1 MGSIIKEKAITI
13 LLLLVVFISIFA
25 YNYPFTN
32 NLYKE
37 SYIMTFII
45 LPSVAIL
52 SLVLTTEYRKSK
64 SVLFLSIF
72 GFFVAIYN
80 VLTNLLCMSSKAD
93 IILATTSI
101 LLTYFFYY
109 ELRDCEKWNCWYTHG
124 LQIVDIDDWCK

>member
-25 YNYPFTN
+25 YNYPFIN

-37 SYIMTFII
+37 SYIMSFII

-109 ELRDCEKWNCWYTHG
+109 ELRDCEK
-124 LQIVDIDDWCK
+124 

>member
-37 SYIMTFII
+37 CYIMSFII

-93 IILATTSI
+93 IILATTST

-109 ELRDCEKWNCWYTHG
+109 ELRDCEK
-124 LQIVDIDDWCK
+124 

>member
-25 YNYPFTN
+25 YNYPFIN

-37 SYIMTFII
+37 SYIMSFII

-101 LLTYFFYY
+101 LLTYFFSMNFVIVKN
-109 ELRDCEKWNCWYTHG
+109 EIADILMDCK
-124 LQIVDIDDWCK
+124 

>member
-25 YNYPFTN
+25 YNYPFIN

-80 VLTNLLCMSSKAD
+80 VLTNLLCMSSKAH

-109 ELRDCEKWNCWYTHG
+109 ELRDCEK
-124 LQIVDIDDWCK
+124 

>member
-37 SYIMTFII
+37 SYIMSFII

-101 LLTYFFYY
+101 LLTYFFTMNFVIVKN
-109 ELRDCEKWNCWYTHG
+109 EIADMLMDC
-124 LQIVDIDDWCK
+124 

>member
-32 NLYKE
+32 NLHKV
-37 SYIMTFII
+37 SYIMSFII
-45 LPSVAIL
+45 LSSVAIL
-52 SLVLTTEYRKSK
+52 ILVLTTEYRKSK

-80 VLTNLLCMSSKAD
+80 VLTNLLCMNSKAD
-93 IILATTSI
+93 IILATTTI
-101 LLTYFFYY
+101 LLTYLSYCK
-109 ELRDCEKWNCWYTHG
+109 LHNCEKGNC
-124 LQIVDIDDWCK
+124 